1 MGRKIAVVGGGA
13 AGMMAAIQAAYAG
26 ACVTVYERNDRVGR
40 KILST
45 GNGKCNFSNEVMG
58 TDCYYGSGA
67 ARVDEVY
74 ERFGV
79 TETKEF
85 FRKLGMRIKDR
96 NGYLYPASDQAA
108 TVLDVLRYE
117 MERLGIRVC
126 TMCLVTGV
134 RSETEKEGVTR
145 LVVETDPKTCSSQEN
160 DIQYRYDA
168 VILACGGKA
177 APKTGSD
184 GRGLVIAGQLGH
196 RIVPTVPALTALR
209 CGETFLK
216 QVAGVRCEACLTLYV
231 DGAAVST
238 VYGELQLTEYG
249 ISGIP
254 VFQFSRIAAYALR
267 EKKCVTVGIDYIPAG
282 NVGCDT
288 AHIHRD
294 TISKRCPLPEDSGTC
309 LANDRTFW
317 EQRWERQREQNM
329 EQFVTGIVNKKVG
342 LLLLKLAGIRETETV
357 CEIAVPRRK
366 KLEAL
371 FRSFKV
377 TVLET
382 NSFEQAQVCAGGVD
396 FGEVTEDLQ
405 SVRVPGLFI
414 VGEMLDIDGICGGY
428 NLQWAW
434 SSGAVA
440 GRAAAGKSEPLR
452 KICRRGS
459 QEQKKGSVGTVKQEK
474 EYVGAGAPCKDNT
487 KAAERGR
494 KKP

>member
-26 ACVTVYERNDRVGR
+26 ACVTVYERNDRVGK

-58 TDCYYGSGA
+58 ADCYYGSGA
-67 ARVDEVY
+67 VRVAETY

-79 TETKEF
+79 RETKAF
-85 FRKLGMRIKDR
+85 FQKLGMRIRDR
-96 NGYLYPASDQAA
+96 NGYLYPASEQAA
-108 TVLDVLRYE
+108 TVLDMLRYE
-117 MERLGIRVC
+117 MERLGIRLRIQ
-126 TMCLVTGV
+126 CLVTGV
-134 RSETEKEGVTR
+134 RCVQKKGEVR
-145 LVVETDPKTCSSQEN
+145 LVVETGQADCDRQAY
-160 DIQYRYDA
+160 DGMAGYDA

-184 GRGLVIAGQLGH
+184 GGGFAIAGQLGH

-209 CGETFLK
+209 CGEAFLK
-216 QVAGVRCEACLTLYV
+216 QAAGVRCEACLTLSV
-231 DGAAVST
+231 DGNIVS
-238 VYGELQLTEYG
+238 VSQGELQLTDYG

-267 EKKCVTVGIDYIPAG
+267 EKRKVTAEIDFMPG
-282 NVGCDT
+282 GMD
-288 AHIHRD
+288 R
-294 TISKRCPLPEDSGTC
+294 E
-309 LANDRTFW
+309 NDKAFW
-317 EQRWERQREQNM
+317 AQRWQRQKQQRM

-342 LLLLKLAGIRETETV
+342 LMLLKRAGIGETETADR
-357 CEIAVPRRK
+357 IDPSRRQ

-371 FRSFKV
+371 FRSLKV
-377 TVLET
+377 TVRET

-405 SVRVPGLFI
+405 SVRVPGLFFA
-414 VGEMLDIDGICGGY
+414 GEMLDLDGICGGY

-440 GRAAAGKSEPLR
+440 GWAAAGKPL
-452 KICRRGS
+452 
-459 QEQKKGSVGTVKQEK
+459 QEG
-474 EYVGAGAPCKDNT
+474 
-487 KAAERGR
+487 
-494 KKP
+494 